1 MTIPTK
7 IKALSNVV
15 TDLTKFINFEKTGK
29 LRHLVASDGYRSYA
43 DQLKLCEEC
52 EAKKAAGGTCLVA
65 PAAVSNH
72 RTGRAVDIYWL
83 EGRHAI
89 PIIEGS
95 STDADEIIQAA
106 KNNKFDHPLGAGD
119 PPHFEHQ

>member
-1 MTIPTK
+1 LFDSSCFK
-7 IKALSNVV
+7 
-15 TDLTKFINFEKTGK
+15 
-29 LRHLVASDGYRSYA
+29 YA
-43 DQLKLCEEC
+43 EQLALCEDC

-65 PAAVSNH
+65 PAAISNH

-83 EGRHAI
+83 DADGHAI

-106 KNNKFDHPLGAGD
+106 KSNKFNHPLGAGD